1 MSKTQ
6 ENAIY
11 LNLTPLCQG
20 RIIEP
25 RGQMRPPREGAMTFL
40 TRLDR
45 VPSEVGQVS
54 LAQRGRAALEG
65 LGSLQRH
72 AASAI
77 RARARFEFEQAEIP
91 PTPSLDA
98 DRAAWRAWLGEARGI
113 AERSGAYRIE
123 RFHQRFVAEEIFN
136 RAIPAVEDRRALFE
150 QFFELPVAERL
161 GSLELDPNLTSPPYY
176 GQIEWHLEPGGWD
189 GYDLYGAVLAFALGP
204 HVFRHGGYAA
214 VEVGDDILEQR
225 YSALRQFRSAQIR
238 RIYEP
243 GCGGFSTM
251 AAAHR
256 LYPQAV
262 KVASDLS
269 PLLLRVGHVMAER
282 SAVAVDFKQ
291 RDARDTRERDES
303 FDAVIMYALMHEMTL
318 PVAQASLREALRIL
332 QRGGEIV
339 ISDPPPFRA
348 VSPFQAVVL
357 DWETRHR
364 GEPLFSDA
372 CVANW
377 AKELQQ
383 AGFVDVEEY
392 ALGEQG
398 YPYITRGRKA

>member
-1 MSKTQ
+1 
-6 ENAIY
+6 
-11 LNLTPLCQG
+11 
-20 RIIEP
+20 
-25 RGQMRPPREGAMTFL
+25 MTFL
-40 TRLDR
+40 TRLDTA
-45 VPSEVGQVS
+45 PGAVS
-54 LAQRGRAALEG
+54 QLALAQRGRAALEG
-65 LGSLQRH
+65 LGALQRH
-72 AASAI
+72 SSSAI
-77 RARARFEFEQAEIP
+77 RARARAQFERSEVPSP
-91 PTPSLDA
+91 PALDA
-98 DRAAWRAWLGEARGI
+98 DRAAWRGWLQEARAI
-113 AERSGAYRIE
+113 AERSSAYRIE

-150 QFFELPVAERL
+150 KFFELPQGERL
-161 GSLELDPNLTSPPYY
+161 GSLELEPGLECPKYY
-176 GQIEWHLEPGGWD
+176 EHIEWHLEPGGWD

-225 YSALRQFRSAQIR
+225 QAALRQFRTPDIR
-238 RIYEP
+238 RLYEP

-256 LYPQAV
+256 LHPAAI

-282 SAVAVDFKQ
+282 SAVPVQFKQ
-291 RDARDTRERDES
+291 RDARDTGEPDES

-318 PVAQASLREALRIL
+318 SVAQASFREALRIL
-332 QRGGEIV
+332 EPGGEIV

-392 ALGEQG
+392 ALGDQG
-398 YPYITRGRKA
+398 YPYITRGRKAAR